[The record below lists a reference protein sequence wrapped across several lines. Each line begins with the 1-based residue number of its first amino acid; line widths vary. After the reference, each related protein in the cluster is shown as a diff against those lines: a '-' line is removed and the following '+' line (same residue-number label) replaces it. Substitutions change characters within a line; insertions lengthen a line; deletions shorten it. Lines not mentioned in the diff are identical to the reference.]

1 VQQDAEQNAAGL
13 RIKWAFNGGV
23 LHGEPVLK
31 TLRDNLQQVGE
42 LVQEAERKLG

>member
-31 TLRDNLQQVGE
+31 TLRDYLQ
-42 LVQEAERKLG
+42 